1 MLGDKGKAKIA
12 ETSRVKTLN
21 SGEVLYRQGV
31 QGDRMFLLLEGL
43 LSSIY
48 TLSGYEGSAKVEQIE
63 SGRHFGEECVLGDNP
78 PFFHRNGGYGLRSFG
93 NREAGNPGIGSRR
106 RKVS

>member
-1 MLGDKGKAKIA
+1 MKCFTGKVFRGQDVPPA
-12 ETSRVKTLN
+12 
-21 SGEVLYRQGV
+21 
-31 QGDRMFLLLEGL
+31 EGL

-78 PFFHRNGGYGLRSFG
+78 RSSTVTAATDCVLLEIERQVI
-93 NREAGNPGIGSRR
+93 RELAVEDGKFLVFSTVKWIWDKKR
-106 RKVS
+106 

>member
-1 MLGDKGKAKIA
+1 
-12 ETSRVKTLN
+12 
-21 SGEVLYRQGV
+21 
-31 QGDRMFLLLEGL
+31 MFLLLEGL

-78 PFFHRNGGYGLRSFG
+78 RSSTVT
-93 NREAGNPGIGSRR
+93 AATDCVLW
-106 RKVS
+106 K